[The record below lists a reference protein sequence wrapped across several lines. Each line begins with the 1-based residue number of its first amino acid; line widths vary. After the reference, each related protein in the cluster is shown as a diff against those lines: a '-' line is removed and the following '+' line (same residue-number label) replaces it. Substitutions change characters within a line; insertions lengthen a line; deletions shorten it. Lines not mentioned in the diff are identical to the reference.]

1 MAVSYGFLLGN
12 SLVLL
17 GALLSVLSAR
27 TLNYSFSL
35 AIGSAVAGILGRAAA
50 PHRGPSSET
59 IALSPH
65 FRDSELPK
73 PTKAGRRN
81 RPEATSSGKA
91 ISGFVGA
98 LRTDTHKYNRGSHI
112 PVIRL
117 NIS

>member
-1 MAVSYGFLLGN
+1 VAVSYGFLLGN

-65 FRDSELPK
+65 FRDSELRK
-73 PTKAGRRN
+73 RTKAALRN
-81 RPEATSSGKA
+81 RPCTSSGKA